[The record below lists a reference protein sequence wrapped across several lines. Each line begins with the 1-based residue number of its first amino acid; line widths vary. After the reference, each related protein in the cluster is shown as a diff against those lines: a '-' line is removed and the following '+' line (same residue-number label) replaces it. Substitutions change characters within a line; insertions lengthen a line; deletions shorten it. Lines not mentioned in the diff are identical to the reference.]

1 MSKSIENAE
10 KKRYSIV
17 QAALELFLQ
26 HGYGVTSMEN
36 VASEAGVTKQT
47 VYRYFPS
54 KETLFVAVM
63 ERIRAEESQ
72 PYRFG
77 SDSLQIELE
86 NFGRDLLAF
95 HLTPSALGV
104 YRLMLTEGGEEKLLE
119 PFMNAGP
126 KRVMQPLLAF
136 LQQRCAGHDDLLFQ
150 AQMFTSMIL
159 VPRNQRLMNSHTR
172 LTKAEQKEHVDKV
185 VRMFLKTLNN

>member
-86 NFGRDLLAF
+86 NFG
-95 HLTPSALGV
+95 
-104 YRLMLTEGGEEKLLE
+104 
-119 PFMNAGP
+119 
-126 KRVMQPLLAF
+126 
-136 LQQRCAGHDDLLFQ
+136 
-150 AQMFTSMIL
+150 
-159 VPRNQRLMNSHTR
+159 
-172 LTKAEQKEHVDKV
+172 
-185 VRMFLKTLNN
+185 